1 MTQGIAKN
9 ASDHLKSQAKKLGLS
24 LNNIFLI
31 TGGKVMVNVQSDGGG
46 DITNEVSTVAQNY
59 ETALNGLLTQAGT
72 GTMDISDA
80 TVNTTQVQ
88 QGRQY

>member
-1 MTQGIAKN
+1 
-9 ASDHLKSQAKKLGLS
+9 
-24 LNNIFLI
+24 
-31 TGGKVMVNVQSDGGG
+31 MVNVQSDGGG
-46 DITNEVSTVAQNY
+46 DITNAVSTVAQNY

-88 QGRQY
+88 QAQAVLEMTQGIAKNASDHLKSQAKKLG